1 MRNCKTRTTSQLSP
15 SDHTEGSDDTES
27 DLWLRAPTKFDAAG
41 IHTLISECPPLDLNS
56 LYTYLLL
63 SEHFCATS
71 VVAGS
76 ADKLLGFISGYRRP
90 EAADTLFVWQVAVH
104 ADARGR
110 GLGQRML
117 RYLLDRPTLE
127 GVRYIETTV
136 GPENQASRGMF
147 ASLARRLNAP
157 VHESPLFD
165 RSLFGEHGHDDEPL
179 LRIGPFRPAA
189 DQLKLAS

>member
-1 MRNCKTRTTSQLSP
+1 MRTRKTRTTSKLSP
-15 SDHTEGSDDTES
+15 SDRTEGSDDAES
-27 DLWLRAPTKFDAAG
+27 DLWFRTPTKSDAAG
-41 IHTLISECPPLDLNS
+41 IHKLISDCPPLDLNS

-63 SEHFCATS
+63 SEHFCGTS

-76 ADKLLGFISGYRRP
+76 VNELLGFISGYRQP

-104 ADARGR
+104 EDARGH

-117 RYLLDRPTLE
+117 RHLLERPALE

-136 GPENQASRGMF
+136 GPDNQASRRMF
-147 ASLARRLNAP
+147 ASLARRLNAS

-165 RSLFGEHGHDDEPL
+165 RSLFGDHGHDDEPL
-179 LRIGPFRPAA
+179 LRIGPFRPDA